1 MSLIFVKNGVV
12 YQTFSGYYGD
22 YASYWQ
28 ESSFVASAEIVEG
41 VTVVAPPDRE
51 GGEEVLGHPS
61 PVGDVGEWPWEAH
74 YWAPPL
80 PEVRFWTG
88 LQRAREVIESAV
100 IELELDVPEGMLSV
114 LNAGDMGGGA
124 PAYISP
130 AMGMGGEI
138 GTLTPPTLAG
148 LDVLGLSAYSSGGSV
163 FVELG
168 MSAPSDPS
176 QWVEYS
182 GGLLLLNDTLVSVIF
197 AGVQEIAPG
206 SLAYLFSGE
215 SQDASLPP
223 IGSDIPL
230 SLVIWE

>member
-12 YQTFSGYYGD
+12 YQTFTGYAGD

-28 ESSFVASAEIVEG
+28 ESSFVASAETVEG
-41 VTVVAPPDRE
+41 VTVVAPPDRA

-61 PVGDVGEWPWEAH
+61 PTDDVGEWPWEAH

-88 LQRAREVIESAV
+88 LQRAREVIESAA
-100 IELELDVPEGMLSV
+100 IELELDVPEGLLSV
-114 LNAGDMGGGA
+114 LNAGDGGGGT
-124 PAYISP
+124 PAYINP

-138 GTLTPPTLAG
+138 GTLTPPTLGG
-148 LDVLGLSAYSSGGSV
+148 LEVLGLSAYSSEGTVSV
-163 FVELG
+163 EVGLL
-168 MSAPSDPS
+168 APSDPS

-197 AGVQEIAPG
+197 GGVQQIAPG
-206 SLAYLFSGE
+206 AWAYLFGGE
-215 SQDASLPP
+215 SGDASLPP
-223 IGSDIPL
+223 IGSDIPV

>member
-12 YQTFSGYYGD
+12 YQTFTGYAGE

-28 ESSFVASAEIVEG
+28 ESSFAASAEIVEG

-61 PVGDVGEWPWEAH
+61 PVGDVGESPWEAH

-114 LNAGDMGGGA
+114 LNAGDAGGGT

-148 LDVLGLSAYSSGGSV
+148 LDVLGLSAYSSEGSV
-163 FVELG
+163 FVELALL
-168 MSAPSDPS
+168 APSDTEE
-176 QWVEYS
+176 QLTYS
-182 GGLLLLNDTLVSVIF
+182 GGLLLLDDTLMPMTFYGI
-197 AGVQEIAPG
+197 QEVAPG
-206 SLAYLFSGE
+206 SLAYLFVGE

-223 IGSDIPL
+223 IGADIPL